1 MGRKWEGGD
10 VARFPG
16 GGQKILLLRDA
27 IEKLKDRDDLV
38 VMFVDRCYYRF
49 VQICMSFY
57 TNYL

>member
-38 VMFVDRCYYRF
+38 VMFVDRCYLLL
-49 VQICMSFY
+49 C
-57 TNYL
+57 TDL